1 MDYYRLLEYLQDT
14 IYPLMED
21 MQATQESIDA
31 ALSVVLQL
39 LRFGVVIGF
48 FALLWFL
55 VSKFLHSLLY
65 K

>member
-1 MDYYRLLEYLQDT
+1 
-14 IYPLMED
+14 MED

>member
-1 MDYYRLLEYLQDT
+1 MDYYSLLEYLQDT
-14 IYPLMED
+14 VYPMMQD
-21 MQATQESIDA
+21 MFSVQQSIDS

-48 FALLWFL
+48 FAFLWFL
-55 VSKFLHSLLY
+55 VSKFVQSILY